1 MDEHAGVDVFRNGV
15 GLEATDF
22 HQWGAP
28 EESRTPREEGAIVGI
43 ATRLKDPKE
52 QSVFIFQ
59 FRFETEILL
68 EDVRVVEVMRSLD
81 DGDPLVLKESDRLAQ
96 EGGRRY
102 MIGIE
107 YSNQFPRSLLEGM
120 VQIPSLGVIA
130 PLPPHISAAH
140 RMG

>member
-1 MDEHAGVDVFRNGV
+1 MDEHAGVDVVRDGV
-15 GLEATDF
+15 GLEPTDF
-22 HQWGAP
+22 HERAAP

-52 QSVFIFQ
+52 QSLFVFQ
-59 FRFETEILL
+59 FCFESEILL
-68 EDVRVVEVMRSLD
+68 KNVWVVEVMGSLD
-81 DGDPLVLKESDRLAQ
+81 DGDPLVLKEPDRLAQ
-96 EGGRRY
+96 EGGGRH

-107 YSNQFPRSLLEGM
+107 DGNQFSRSLLEGM